1 VAHGVKHAAQ
11 GAEQL
16 ISQGEAHRTIAPS
29 PGFSFDGSF
38 DAPTLFITGYFH
50 AVFIGFFWIQ
60 CVKKFSAIS
69 TASPSA
75 SVKLLASPSVL
86 GNS

>member
-50 AVFIGFFWIQ
+50 AVFHR
-60 CVKKFSAIS
+60 V
-69 TASPSA
+69 
-75 SVKLLASPSVL
+75 LLDSMREKVL
-86 GNS
+86 RHLHGEPFRIR